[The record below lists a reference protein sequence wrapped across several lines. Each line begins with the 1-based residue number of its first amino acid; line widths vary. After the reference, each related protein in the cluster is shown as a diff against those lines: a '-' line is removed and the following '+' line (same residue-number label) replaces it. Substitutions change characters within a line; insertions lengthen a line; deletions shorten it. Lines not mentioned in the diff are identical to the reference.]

1 MDRPPDATP
10 ASTTAS
16 APPAPAQPHAGGGR
30 HEHRWWILAVVGIAQ
45 LMVVLDATIV
55 NIALPSAQRDLGF
68 SDGNRQWIVTAYALA
83 FGSLLLLGGRIADL
97 VGRKIV
103 FMAGLAGFA
112 AASALGGAA
121 TGFGMLVGARALQGL
136 FAALLAPAALSL
148 LTTTFTD
155 PRERAK
161 AFGIYG
167 AIAGAGGAVGLLLG
181 GVLTEYLDWRWC
193 LYVNLFFAVVAMVGG
208 ARLLHAGAPADRPKL
223 DVPGTLLVSA
233 GLFCIVYGFSNAET
247 HEWGAVQTWG
257 FLVVGAVLLAAF
269 GRWETRAP
277 HPLLPLR
284 VVLDRDRGASFL
296 AMFISG
302 AGMFGVFLFLTYYL
316 QQILLYS
323 PVKTGLAFLP
333 MVAVMVVISV
343 VTTNYLVPRLG
354 PKPIVPLGMGL
365 AGAGMAWLTAL
376 DLHSSYAAHVLP
388 PLLVAGLGL
397 GLVFA
402 PAMSMA
408 TAGVAA
414 HDAGVASA
422 MVNTSQQVGGSIGTA
437 LLNTLAT
444 SAAASY
450 LVGRQP
456 GPQTEAQAAME
467 SYSTAYW
474 WSALFFAVG
483 LVVTFVLYRRGAPS
497 QHSEGRTEGAVHM

>member
-1 MDRPPDATP
+1 MDRPPYCTP
-10 ASTTAS
+10 VSTAAS
-16 APPAPAQPHAGGGR
+16 APPAPVQPHAGGGR
-30 HEHRWWILAVVGIAQ
+30 HEHRWWILAVIGIAQ

-55 NIALPSAQRDLGF
+55 NIALPSAQQDLGF

-136 FAALLAPAALSL
+136 FGALLAPAALSL
-148 LTTTFTD
+148 LTTTFTN

-193 LYVNLFFAVVAMVGG
+193 LYVNLVFAVVAMVGG
-208 ARLLHAGAPADRPKL
+208 ARLLHAGAPADRPEL
-223 DVPGTLLVSA
+223 DVPGTILVSA

-247 HEWGAVQTWG
+247 HEWGDVQTWG
-257 FLVVGAVLLAAF
+257 FLLVGAVLLMAF
-269 GRWETRAP
+269 GWWETRAP

-284 VVLDRDRGASFL
+284 VILDRDRGASFL

-323 PVKTGLAFLP
+323 PVRTGLAFLP
-333 MVAVMVVISV
+333 MVSVMVVVSV
-343 VTTNYLVPRLG
+343 VTTNYLVPKLG

-450 LVGRQP
+450 LVGRPP
-456 GPQTEAQAAME
+456 GPQTQAQAAME
-467 SYSTAYW
+467 SYSTAYR

-483 LVVTFVLYRRGAPS
+483 LVVTFVLYRRGAPA
-497 QHSEGRTEGAVHM
+497 QYSEGRAEGAVHM